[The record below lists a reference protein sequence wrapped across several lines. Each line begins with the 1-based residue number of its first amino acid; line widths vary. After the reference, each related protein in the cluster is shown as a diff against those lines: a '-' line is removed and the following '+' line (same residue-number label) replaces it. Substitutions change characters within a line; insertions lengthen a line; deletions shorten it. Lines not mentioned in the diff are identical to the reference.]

1 MYPNHVC
8 NFPDSAVEEKGMAA
22 KKQPPRL
29 RVFFIAGSSYH
40 IESFDYRRIAHGNR
54 R

>member
-29 RVFFIAGSSYH
+29 RVFSLLGQVTISRVSIIAG
-40 IESFDYRRIAHGNR
+40 
-54 R
+54 